1 MTFNIIENHSL
12 YFINGG
18 LAIFFFLIMV
28 FIKLRGKAEG
38 KSPDSSEYKSFK
50 AFKTTMIVIIV
61 ITVLLLVIL
70 FGPQILPALLS
81 GLGS

>member
-1 MTFNIIENHSL
+1 MVFNIIENHPL

-18 LAIFFFLIMV
+18 IAVFFLLLIV
-28 FIKLRGKAEG
+28 FSVLRGKASG
-38 KSPDSSEYKSFK
+38 KSQDSSEYKSFK

-61 ITVLLLVIL
+61 IIVVLLVIF